1 MKWNNP
7 IIKLKWKM
15 VHFNWSKM
23 KEILF
28 IFIWKTCK
36 EKLGMIKPMNKME
49 VHIGE
54 YMEYWGGSKVLIC

>member
-1 MKWNNP
+1 
-7 IIKLKWKM
+7 M
-15 VHFNWSKM
+15 VNFNWSKM

-36 EKLGMIKPMNKME
+36 EKLGMSKPMNKMD

-54 YMEYWGGSKVLIC
+54 DMAYWGGGKVLIC